1 MSSPSIKLESV
12 HLHYSSVAF
21 KERSLLTL
29 LGSVWRRRQ
38 TTHKIQDIHA
48 LKNINVSIRSGE
60 RVGLLGH
67 NGAGKS
73 TFLKT
78 VAGLYPISSG
88 SCNVHG
94 DIRSLFDLS
103 MGFEPDATGRENI
116 LYRGLLLGQTPTF
129 MRDKADEI
137 VAFADI
143 GEFIYQ
149 PVKVYSSGMFARV
162 AFAVNAF
169 VEPDLLIVDEALSV
183 GDAFF
188 QSKCM
193 DKMKSLM
200 ENGVTVLFVSH
211 DWTAIKNLC
220 ERGVLMDKGEVLM
233 DASASEVVEEY
244 RRMQLEARQ
253 DGIQAAAEVEPVQE
267 LPSTDNVWFRN
278 NEVFLKNASYQRI
291 QNGKLSFCN
300 VQLLD
305 EAGHP
310 IAAAEYGQS
319 VILRMAIDVH
329 ADAAFFGTGYHIRN
343 EAGMELVYSDSQ
355 IEDKIVHQAKAGSR
369 YLMDWK
375 FRLALREGRYNIAC
389 VMSLPIDLLARKV
402 ECCDFVPCAVQF
414 TVLTNTCEMGGY
426 VHWPNVVHVQKV

>member
-1 MSSPSIKLESV
+1 MGNNRDVIIRLENISKVYKIYDRPIDRLKESV
-12 HLHYSSVAF
+12 HPFHKRYSRDF
-21 KERSLLTL
+21 Y
-29 LGSVWRRRQ
+29 
-38 TTHKIQDIHA
+38 A
-48 LKNINVSIRSGE
+48 LKDVSLEVRRGE
-60 RVGLLGH
+60 TLGFIGR

-73 TFLKT
+73 TILKLIT
-78 VAGLYPISSG
+78 GVLTPTSGKVEVKGRIASLLELGAGFNPE
-88 SCNVHG
+88 
-94 DIRSLFDLS
+94 
-103 MGFEPDATGRENI
+103 MTGIENI
-116 LYRGLLLGQTPTF
+116 YMNGTIMGCS
-129 MRDKADEI
+129 KADMDEKIDEI
-137 VAFADI
+137 IAFADI

>member
-1 MSSPSIKLESV
+1 MGNNRDVIIRLENISKVYKIYDRPIDRLKESV
-12 HLHYSSVAF
+12 HPFHKRYSRDF
-21 KERSLLTL
+21 Y
-29 LGSVWRRRQ
+29 
-38 TTHKIQDIHA
+38 A
-48 LKNINVSIRSGE
+48 LKDVSLEVRRGE
-60 RVGLLGH
+60 TLGFIGR

-73 TFLKT
+73 TILKLIT
-78 VAGLYPISSG
+78 GVLTPTSGKVEVKGRIASLLELGAGFNPE
-88 SCNVHG
+88 
-94 DIRSLFDLS
+94 
-103 MGFEPDATGRENI
+103 MTGIENI
-116 LYRGLLLGQTPTF
+116 YMNGTIMGCS
-129 MRDKADEI
+129 KAEMDEKIDEI
-137 VAFADI
+137 IAFADI

-355 IEDKIVHQAKAGSR
+355 IEDKIVHHAKAGSR

>member
-1 MSSPSIKLESV
+1 MGNNRDVIIRLENISKVYKIYDRPIDRLKESV
-12 HLHYSSVAF
+12 HPFHKRYSRDF
-21 KERSLLTL
+21 Y
-29 LGSVWRRRQ
+29 
-38 TTHKIQDIHA
+38 A
-48 LKNINVSIRSGE
+48 LKDVSLEVRRGE
-60 RVGLLGH
+60 TLGFIGR

-73 TFLKT
+73 TILKLIT
-78 VAGLYPISSG
+78 GVLTPTSGKVEVKGRIASLLELGAGFNPE
-88 SCNVHG
+88 
-94 DIRSLFDLS
+94 
-103 MGFEPDATGRENI
+103 MTGIENI
-116 LYRGLLLGQTPTF
+116 YMNGTIMGCS
-129 MRDKADEI
+129 KAEMDEKIDEI
-137 VAFADI
+137 IAFADI

-375 FRLALREGRYNIAC
+375 FRIALREGRYNSAC

>member
-1 MSSPSIKLESV
+1 MGNNRDVIIRLENISKVYKIYDRPIDRLKESV
-12 HLHYSSVAF
+12 HPFHKRYSRDF
-21 KERSLLTL
+21 Y
-29 LGSVWRRRQ
+29 
-38 TTHKIQDIHA
+38 A
-48 LKNINVSIRSGE
+48 LKDVSLEVRRGE
-60 RVGLLGH
+60 TLGFIGR

-73 TFLKT
+73 TILKLIT
-78 VAGLYPISSG
+78 GVLTPTSGKVEVKGRIASLLELGAGFNPE
-88 SCNVHG
+88 
-94 DIRSLFDLS
+94 
-103 MGFEPDATGRENI
+103 MTGIENI
-116 LYRGLLLGQTPTF
+116 YMNGTIMGCS
-129 MRDKADEI
+129 KADMDEKIDEI
-137 VAFADI
+137 IAFADI

-375 FRLALREGRYNIAC
+375 FRIALREGRYNIAC

>member
-1 MSSPSIKLESV
+1 MGNNRDVIIRLENISKVYKIYDRPIDRLKESV
-12 HLHYSSVAF
+12 HPFHKRYSRDF
-21 KERSLLTL
+21 Y
-29 LGSVWRRRQ
+29 
-38 TTHKIQDIHA
+38 A
-48 LKNINVSIRSGE
+48 LKDVSLEVRRGE
-60 RVGLLGH
+60 TLGFIGR

-73 TFLKT
+73 TILKLIT
-78 VAGLYPISSG
+78 GVLTPTSGKVEVKGRIASLLELGAGFNPE
-88 SCNVHG
+88 
-94 DIRSLFDLS
+94 
-103 MGFEPDATGRENI
+103 MTGIENI
-116 LYRGLLLGQTPTF
+116 YMNGTIMGCS
-129 MRDKADEI
+129 KAEMDEKIDEI
-137 VAFADI
+137 IAFADI

-253 DGIQAAAEVEPVQE
+253 DGIQAAAEVEPIQE

>member
-1 MSSPSIKLESV
+1 MGNNRDVIIRLEHISKVYKIYDRPIDRLKESV
-12 HLHYSSVAF
+12 HPFHKRYSRDF
-21 KERSLLTL
+21 Y
-29 LGSVWRRRQ
+29 
-38 TTHKIQDIHA
+38 A
-48 LKNINVSIRSGE
+48 LKDVSLEVRRGE
-60 RVGLLGH
+60 TLGFIGR

-73 TFLKT
+73 TILKLIT
-78 VAGLYPISSG
+78 GVLTPTSGKVEVKGRIASLLELGAGFNPE
-88 SCNVHG
+88 
-94 DIRSLFDLS
+94 
-103 MGFEPDATGRENI
+103 MTGIENI
-116 LYRGLLLGQTPTF
+116 YMNGTIMGCS
-129 MRDKADEI
+129 KAEMDEKIDEI
-137 VAFADI
+137 IAFADI

-253 DGIQAAAEVEPVQE
+253 DGIQAAAEVEPIQE

>member
-1 MSSPSIKLESV
+1 MGNNRDVIIRLENISKVYKIYDRPIDRLKESV
-12 HLHYSSVAF
+12 HPFHKRYSRDF
-21 KERSLLTL
+21 Y
-29 LGSVWRRRQ
+29 
-38 TTHKIQDIHA
+38 A
-48 LKNINVSIRSGE
+48 LKDVSLEVRRGE
-60 RVGLLGH
+60 TLGFIGR

-73 TFLKT
+73 TILKLIT
-78 VAGLYPISSG
+78 GVLTPTSGKVEVKGRIASLLELGAGFNPE
-88 SCNVHG
+88 
-94 DIRSLFDLS
+94 
-103 MGFEPDATGRENI
+103 MTGIENI
-116 LYRGLLLGQTPTF
+116 YMNGTIMGCS
-129 MRDKADEI
+129 KAEMDEKIDEI
-137 VAFADI
+137 IAFADI